1 MEDCTRQCSLWYS
14 ICIPPFFNLV
24 STQNSHCYATYRLRP
39 NRMGYKIRNVN
50 PFDAR
55 RLVCV
60 SNKSQYSG
68 NGRSR
73 WPKFCR
79 LIKNKNFTVFIFFF
93 LFLWQNTIVEFS
105 IILLIFKFI
114 FYIFYNFF
122 NELTPVVFVLE
133 LLIFH
138 IFFFTSQLNISF
150 YL

>member
-93 LFLWQNTIVEFS
+93 FLFLWQNTIVEFS

-138 IFFFTSQLNISF
+138 IFFLHHN
-150 YL
+150 

>member
-1 MEDCTRQCSLWYS
+1 MEEVGGPNFVVWLKIKILPSL
-14 ICIPPFFNLV
+14 F
-24 STQNSHCYATYRLRP
+24 
-39 NRMGYKIRNVN
+39 
-50 PFDAR
+50 
-55 RLVCV
+55 
-60 SNKSQYSG
+60 
-68 NGRSR
+68 
-73 WPKFCR
+73 
-79 LIKNKNFTVFIFFF
+79 FFF